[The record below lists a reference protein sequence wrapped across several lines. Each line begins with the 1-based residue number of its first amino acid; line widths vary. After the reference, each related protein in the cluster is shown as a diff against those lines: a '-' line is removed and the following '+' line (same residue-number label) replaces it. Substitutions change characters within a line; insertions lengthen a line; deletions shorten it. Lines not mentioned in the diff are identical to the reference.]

1 MTQPSTQPRPTA
13 PEFDTRHSEL
23 AVDDDDPGFS
33 YLLKDYLLSAGPLR
47 CALYANG
54 DDFLRE
60 YHAGDERKIIL
71 DYEFAEGRGG
81 LEILKRIRDINPL
94 AVVIMV
100 SAQDDLEK
108 AVETLRHGASDY
120 FLKTNKTVFA
130 NILCS
135 LAKINAMERNK
146 MN

>member
-1 MTQPSTQPRPTA
+1 MTQPSTHRQA
-13 PEFDTRHSEL
+13 IAQDSDTRNSEL
-23 AVDDDDPGFS
+23 AVIDDDPGFS
-33 YLLKDYLLSAGPLR
+33 YLLKDYLLAAGPLR

-54 DDFLRE
+54 NDFLRS
-60 YHAGDERKIIL
+60 YHAGDDRKIIL
-71 DYEFAEGRGG
+71 DYEFAEGPGG
-81 LEILKRIRDINPL
+81 LEILKRIKDINPL

-135 LAKINAMERNK
+135 LAKIDAMERNK